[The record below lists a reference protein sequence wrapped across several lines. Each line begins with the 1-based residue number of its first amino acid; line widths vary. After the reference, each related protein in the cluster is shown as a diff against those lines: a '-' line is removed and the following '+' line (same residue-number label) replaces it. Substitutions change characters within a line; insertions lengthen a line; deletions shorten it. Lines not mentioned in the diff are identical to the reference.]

1 MRSVIFGWALIT
13 AFAGTLGAARAETV
27 KDGEWEITTQM
38 TIPGMPVAIPPV
50 TVRQCITEKER
61 VPKPQ
66 SQNGKCETSAV
77 KSEGNKVTW
86 TVKCTGQRP
95 MEGSGEVTYS
105 GDTMQGKST
114 FQMKNPRNGQDITA
128 TQNIQGKRVGD
139 CKK

>member
-1 MRSVIFGWALIT
+1 
-13 AFAGTLGAARAETV
+13 
-27 KDGEWEITTQM
+27 M

-50 TVRQCITEKER
+50 TVRQCITDKER

-77 KSEGNKVTW
+77 KSEGQQGHLDRRR
-86 TVKCTGQRP
+86 TGQRP

-114 FQMKNPRNGQDITA
+114 FQMKNRAQRLRHHRHPEHPGQA
-128 TQNIQGKRVGD
+128 VGD
-139 CKK
+139 CKNKLKSPNFIRVSSSAHAAGLGRNVLRQMRAVHP